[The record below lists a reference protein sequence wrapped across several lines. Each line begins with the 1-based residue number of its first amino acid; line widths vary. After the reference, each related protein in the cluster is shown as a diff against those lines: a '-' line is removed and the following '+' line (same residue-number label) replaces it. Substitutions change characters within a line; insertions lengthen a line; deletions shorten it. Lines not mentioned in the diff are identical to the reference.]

1 LGHKVA
7 GAIPVVTMAR
17 QDVSQKFQV
26 PPVACGAKVL
36 QLDHRFMHQPHTQ
49 NVRLPFSSNL
59 FSSTTTVTLTFL
71 LTEQRARWHAV
82 PA

>member
-1 LGHKVA
+1 
-7 GAIPVVTMAR
+7 
-17 QDVSQKFQV
+17 
-26 PPVACGAKVL
+26 
-36 QLDHRFMHQPHTQ
+36 MHQPHTQ